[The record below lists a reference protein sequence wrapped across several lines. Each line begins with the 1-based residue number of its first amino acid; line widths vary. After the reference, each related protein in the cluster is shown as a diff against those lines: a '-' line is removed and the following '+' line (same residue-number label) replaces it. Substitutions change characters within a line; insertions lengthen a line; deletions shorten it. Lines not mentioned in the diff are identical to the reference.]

1 MKAKVIHTEIRKD
14 GIIHVVDHELPPGK
28 VNIIILYN
36 DSELLQPSISNV
48 KNLPLGGY
56 KAGWISPED
65 LRREAIYEE
74 N

>member
-1 MKAKVIHTEIRKD
+1 MKAKIIQTEIRKD
-14 GIIHVVDHELPPGK
+14 GIIHIVDHELPHGQ

-36 DSELLQPSISNV
+36 DLELSQSSISDV
-48 KNLPLGGY
+48 KKLPLGGY
-56 KAGWISPED
+56 QAGWISPED

>member
-1 MKAKVIHTEIRKD
+1 MKAKIIQTDIRKD
-14 GIIHVVDHELPPGK
+14 GIIHIVDHELPHGQ

-36 DSELLQPSISNV
+36 DS
-48 KNLPLGGY
+48 KLPLGGY
-56 KAGWISPED
+56 QAGWISPED